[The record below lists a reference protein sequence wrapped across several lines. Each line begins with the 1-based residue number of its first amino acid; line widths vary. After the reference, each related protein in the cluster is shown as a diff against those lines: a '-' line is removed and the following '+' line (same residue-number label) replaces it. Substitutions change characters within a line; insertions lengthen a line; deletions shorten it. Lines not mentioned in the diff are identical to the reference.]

1 MTKCIAAYLGTTST
15 TNPAASPILA
25 GYKGGFVPTILT
37 TGTRDLLQS
46 DSVRLYWKLHGAGA
60 TVQLR
65 VWEGMGHAF
74 ESVPGLREA
83 SRTCGKSW
91 LP

>member
-1 MTKCIAAYLGTTST
+1 M
-15 TNPAASPILA
+15 
-25 GYKGGFVPTILT
+25 PTILT

-46 DSVRLYWKLHGAGA
+46 DSVRFYWKLHEAGA

-74 ESVPGLREA
+74 ESVPGLQEGEQNMREVF
-83 SRTCGKSW
+83 GF
-91 LP
+91 LEEHL